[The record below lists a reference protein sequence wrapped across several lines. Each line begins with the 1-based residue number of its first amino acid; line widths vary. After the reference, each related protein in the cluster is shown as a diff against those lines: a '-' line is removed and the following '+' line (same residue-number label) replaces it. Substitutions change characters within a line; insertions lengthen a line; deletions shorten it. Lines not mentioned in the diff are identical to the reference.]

1 MDWLPGLRQ
10 SIFQGPT
17 MKTTIGQYL
26 IDRLLATGA
35 EHMFGVPGDF
45 ILGWLS
51 RAEKSRLKLITT
63 SDEQG
68 AGFAADAYARR
79 RGFGVVAI
87 TYGVGGLKVVN
98 STGQAY
104 AEQSPVLIISGAPGV
119 IESQTHAMIHHK
131 VRSFDS
137 QLKVFREITCAQAMI
152 DSPLTACQQI
162 DAVITQILQ
171 HKRPGYIELPR
182 DLEAVEVEVPDTT
195 VPNPYIPRTAPTLKE
210 NLAASVQ
217 EVEHMLTTAK
227 RPVIV
232 LGIQLVRYGLLEKV
246 VRFAEMTDIPLV
258 TTLLSKSAIEETHPQ
273 FMGVFA
279 GKMSRT
285 EISSYV
291 ESSDCLLVLGAYISD
306 MDTGVY
312 SAQMDP
318 TKVVHATDDR
328 LRISR
333 HVYEKV
339 GFAEFVNAVTD
350 LTVNRAF
357 GPSYPRIADLAAADA
372 GNDADA
378 LTVST
383 LFARLAPSITARTV
397 VIADPGDALFGAID
411 LPIKDGKDFLAC
423 GYYASLGFAVP
434 AAIGVATA
442 DRNLRPIV
450 LVGDGAF
457 QMTGMELSVAVRYGY
472 DPIVIVLNNDGYLT
486 ERLILE
492 GDFNDITPW
501 RYAKL
506 PEVLGDGHGE
516 VVHTNG
522 EFTQALTAAITRRS
536 QFTLIEAKLT
546 RMDCSDA
553 LRRLGEAMHDLVS
566 K

>member
-1 MDWLPGLRQ
+1 
-10 SIFQGPT
+10 

-26 IDRLLATGA
+26 IDRLLAAGA
-35 EHMFGVPGDF
+35 DHMFGVPGDF
-45 ILGWLS
+45 IIGWMS

-87 TYGVGGLKVVN
+87 TYGVGGLKVAN

-119 IESQTHAMIHHK
+119 AESQTHAMIHHK

-152 DSPLTACQQI
+152 DNPVTACQQI
-162 DAVITQILQ
+162 DAVIAQILL

-182 DLEAVEVEVPDTT
+182 DIETVEVDVPDPSL
-195 VPNPYIPRTAPTLKE
+195 PNPYIPRSEATLPE
-210 NLAASVQ
+210 NLAASIR
-217 EVEHMLTTAK
+217 EVKHMLATAK
-227 RPVIV
+227 RPIIA
-232 LGIQLVRYGLLEKV
+232 LGIQLVRHGLLEKV
-246 VRFAEMTDIPLV
+246 VKFAETHDIPLV
-258 TTLLSKSAIEETHPQ
+258 TTLLSKSAIDETHPQ

-279 GKMSRT
+279 GKMSRQ
-285 EISSYV
+285 EISQYV
-291 ESSDCLLVLGAYISD
+291 ENSDCLLVLGAYISD

-312 SAQMDP
+312 SAQVDP

-333 HVYEKV
+333 HIYEKV
-339 GFAEFVNAVTD
+339 GFAAFINAITE
-350 LTVNRAF
+350 LSPNTRFETN
-357 GPSYPRIADLAAADA
+357 YPRIAALPAAST
-372 GNDADA
+372 GNDSDS

-383 LFARLAPSITARTV
+383 LFARLAPTITAKTV

-411 LPIKDGKDFLAC
+411 LPIRDGKDFLAC

-434 AAIGVATA
+434 AAIGVAAA
-442 DRNLRPIV
+442 DKSLRPIV

-492 GDFNDITPW
+492 GEFNDITPW
-501 RYAKL
+501 HYSKL
-506 PEVLGDGHGE
+506 PAVLGSGHGE
-516 VVHTNG
+516 VVYTNG
-522 EFTQALTAAITRRS
+522 EFSKALSDAIARRG
-536 QFTLIEAKLT
+536 QFTLIEAKLA

-553 LRRLGEAMHDLVS
+553 LRRLGEAMHQLVS

>member
-1 MDWLPGLRQ
+1 
-10 SIFQGPT
+10 

-26 IDRLLATGA
+26 IDRILAAGA
-35 EHMFGVPGDF
+35 NHMFGVPGDF
-45 ILGWLS
+45 IIGWMA
-51 RAEKSRLKLITT
+51 RVEKSPLKLITS

-79 RGFGVVAI
+79 RGFGVVAV
-87 TYGVGGLKVVN
+87 TYGVGGLKLAN

-119 IESQTHAMIHHK
+119 KESQTHAMIHHK

-137 QLKVFREITCAQAMI
+137 QLKVFCEITCAQAMI
-152 DSPLTACQQI
+152 DNPVTACQQI
-162 DAVITQILQ
+162 DAVIEQILT

-182 DLEAVEVEVPDTT
+182 DIEVLEVEVPDSSA
-195 VPNPYIPRTAPTLKE
+195 PNPYIPAPEITLAD
-210 NLAASVQ
+210 NLQAATR
-217 EVEHMLTTAK
+217 EVEHMLKIAE
-227 RPVIV
+227 RPIIA
-232 LGIQLVRYGLLEKV
+232 LGIQLVRYNLLDKV
-246 VRFAEMTDIPLV
+246 VLFAEKNNIPLV
-258 TTLLSKSAIEETHPQ
+258 TTLLSKSAIDEGHPQ

-279 GKMSRT
+279 GKMSRD
-285 EISSYV
+285 EISNYV
-291 ESSDCLLVLGAYISD
+291 ENSDCLLVLGAYISD

-312 SAQMDP
+312 SAQVDP

-333 HVYEKV
+333 HIYEKV
-339 GFAEFVNAVTD
+339 SFADFVHAVTS
-350 LTVNRAF
+350 LTPNKTFEVN
-357 GPSYPRIADLAAADA
+357 YPRIANLSSASVGGD
-372 GNDADA
+372 NDT
-378 LTVST
+378 LTVSS
-383 LFARLAPSITARTV
+383 LFARLAPTITAKTV
-397 VIADPGDALFGAID
+397 VVADPGDALFGAID
-411 LPIKDGKDFLAC
+411 LPIKDGKDFIAC

-434 AAIGVATA
+434 AANGVAAA
-442 DRNLRPIV
+442 DSTLRPIV

-457 QMTGMELSVAVRYGY
+457 QMTGMELSVAARYGY

-492 GDFNDITPW
+492 GEFNDITPW

-506 PEVLGDGHGE
+506 PEVIGSGHGE

-522 EFTQALTAAITRRS
+522 QFSKALADAIERRG
-536 QFTLIEAKLT
+536 QFTLIEAKLA

-553 LRRLGEAMHDLVS
+553 LRRLGQAMHQLVS

>member
-1 MDWLPGLRQ
+1 
-10 SIFQGPT
+10 

-26 IDRLLATGA
+26 IDRLLAAGA
-35 EHMFGVPGDF
+35 DHMFGVPGDF
-45 ILGWLS
+45 IIGWMS

-87 TYGVGGLKVVN
+87 TYGVGGLKVAN

-119 IESQTHAMIHHK
+119 AESQTHAMIHHK

-152 DSPLTACQQI
+152 DNPVTACQQI
-162 DAVITQILQ
+162 DAVIAQILL

-182 DLEAVEVEVPDTT
+182 DIETVEVDVPDPSL
-195 VPNPYIPRTAPTLKE
+195 PNPYIPRSEATLPE
-210 NLAASVQ
+210 NLAASIR
-217 EVEHMLTTAK
+217 EVKHMLATAK
-227 RPVIV
+227 RPIIA
-232 LGIQLVRYGLLEKV
+232 LGIQLVRHGLLEKV
-246 VRFAEMTDIPLV
+246 VKFSETHDIPLV
-258 TTLLSKSAIEETHPQ
+258 TTLLSKSAIDETHPQ

-279 GKMSRT
+279 GKMSRQ
-285 EISSYV
+285 EISQYV
-291 ESSDCLLVLGAYISD
+291 ENSDCLLVLGAYISD

-312 SAQMDP
+312 SAQVDP

-333 HVYEKV
+333 HIYEKV
-339 GFAEFVNAVTD
+339 GFAAFINAITE
-350 LTVNRAF
+350 LSPNTRFETN
-357 GPSYPRIADLAAADA
+357 YPRIAALPTAST
-372 GNDADA
+372 GNDSDS

-383 LFARLAPSITARTV
+383 LFARLAPTITAKTV

-411 LPIKDGKDFLAC
+411 LPIRDGKDFLAC

-434 AAIGVATA
+434 AAIGVAAA
-442 DRNLRPIV
+442 DKSLRPIV

-492 GDFNDITPW
+492 GEFNDITPW
-501 RYAKL
+501 HYSKL
-506 PEVLGDGHGE
+506 PAVLGSGHGE
-516 VVHTNG
+516 VVCTNG
-522 EFTQALTAAITRRS
+522 EFSKALSDAIARRG
-536 QFTLIEAKLT
+536 QFTLIEAKLA

-553 LRRLGEAMHDLVS
+553 LRRLGEAMHQLVS

>member
-1 MDWLPGLRQ
+1 
-10 SIFQGPT
+10 

-26 IDRLLATGA
+26 IDRLLAAGA
-35 EHMFGVPGDF
+35 DHMFGVPGDF
-45 ILGWLS
+45 IIGWMS
-51 RAEKSRLKLITT
+51 RAEKSRLKLITA

-79 RGFGVVAI
+79 RGFGVVAV
-87 TYGVGGLKVVN
+87 TYGVGGLKVAN

-119 IESQTHAMIHHK
+119 VESHTHAMIHHK

-137 QLKVFREITCAQAMI
+137 QLKVFQEITCAQAMI
-152 DSPLTACQQI
+152 DNPFTACQQI
-162 DAVITQILQ
+162 DAVIAQILL

-182 DLEAVEVEVPDTT
+182 DIETMEVDVPEISS
-195 VPNPYIPRTAPTLKE
+195 PNPYMPSAVPTLAA
-210 NLAASVQ
+210 NLAASVG
-217 EVEHMLTTAK
+217 EVQQMLAIAQ
-227 RPVIV
+227 RPVIA
-232 LGIQLVRYGLLEKV
+232 LGIQLVRHGLLDKV
-246 VRFAEMTDIPLV
+246 VRFAETNNIPMV
-258 TTLLSKSAIEETHPQ
+258 TTLLSKSAIDETHPQ

-279 GKMSRT
+279 GRMSRA
-285 EISSYV
+285 EISSYA
-291 ESSDCLLVLGAYISD
+291 ENSDCLLVLGAYISD

-312 SAQMDP
+312 SAQVDP
-318 TKVVHATDDR
+318 AKVVHATDDS

-333 HVYEKV
+333 HIYERV
-339 GFAEFVNAVTD
+339 GFKEFVHAVTE
-350 LTVNRAF
+350 LSPNKTYEA
-357 GPSYPRIADLAAADA
+357 SYPRIATLPSASA
-372 GNDADA
+372 GQDEQA

-383 LFARLAPSITARTV
+383 LFARLAPSITAKTV

-442 DRNLRPIV
+442 DHNLRPIV

-506 PEVLGDGHGE
+506 PEVLGSGHGE

-522 EFTQALTAAITRRS
+522 EFTQALEDAFGRRG
-536 QFTLIEAKLT
+536 QFTLIEAKLA

-553 LRRLGEAMHDLVS
+553 LRRLGEAMHDLVAQQDA
-566 K
+566 

>member
-1 MDWLPGLRQ
+1 
-10 SIFQGPT
+10 

-26 IDRLLATGA
+26 IDRLLAAGA
-35 EHMFGVPGDF
+35 DHMFGVPGDF
-45 ILGWLS
+45 IIGWMS

-87 TYGVGGLKVVN
+87 TYGVGGLKVAN

-119 IESQTHAMIHHK
+119 AESQTHAMIHHK

-152 DSPLTACQQI
+152 DNPVTACQQI
-162 DAVITQILQ
+162 DAVIAQILL

-182 DLEAVEVEVPDTT
+182 DIETVEVDVPDPSL
-195 VPNPYIPRTAPTLKE
+195 PNPYIPRSEATLPE
-210 NLAASVQ
+210 NLAASIR
-217 EVEHMLTTAK
+217 EVKHMLATAK
-227 RPVIV
+227 RPIIA
-232 LGIQLVRYGLLEKV
+232 LGIQLVRHGLLEKV
-246 VRFAEMTDIPLV
+246 VKFAETHDIPLV
-258 TTLLSKSAIEETHPQ
+258 TTLLSKSAIDETHPQ

-279 GKMSRT
+279 GKMSRQ
-285 EISSYV
+285 EISNYV
-291 ESSDCLLVLGAYISD
+291 ENSDCLLVLGAYISD

-312 SAQMDP
+312 SAQVDP

-333 HVYEKV
+333 HIYEKV
-339 GFAEFVNAVTD
+339 GFAAFINAITE
-350 LTVNRAF
+350 LSPNTRFETN
-357 GPSYPRIADLAAADA
+357 YPRIAALPTAST
-372 GNDADA
+372 GNDSDS

-383 LFARLAPSITARTV
+383 LFARLAPTITAKTV

-411 LPIKDGKDFLAC
+411 LPIRDGKDFLAC

-434 AAIGVATA
+434 AAIGVAAA
-442 DRNLRPIV
+442 DKSLRPIV

-492 GDFNDITPW
+492 GEFNDITPW
-501 RYAKL
+501 HYSKL
-506 PEVLGDGHGE
+506 PAVLGSGHGE
-516 VVHTNG
+516 VVYTNG
-522 EFTQALTAAITRRS
+522 EFSKALSDAIARRG
-536 QFTLIEAKLT
+536 QFTLIEAKLA

-553 LRRLGEAMHDLVS
+553 LRRLGEAMHQLVS

>member
-1 MDWLPGLRQ
+1 
-10 SIFQGPT
+10 
-17 MKTTIGQYL
+17 MKTSIGQYL
-26 IDRLLATGA
+26 IDRLLAAGA
-35 EHMFGVPGDF
+35 DHMFGVPGDF
-45 ILGWLS
+45 IISWMS
-51 RAEKSRLKLITT
+51 RAEKSRLKLITA

-87 TYGVGGLKVVN
+87 TYGVGGLKVAN

-119 IESQTHAMIHHK
+119 TESQTHAMIHHK

-137 QLKVFREITCAQAMI
+137 QLKVFQEITCAQAMI
-152 DSPLTACQQI
+152 DNPTTACQQI
-162 DAVITQILQ
+162 DAVIAQILL

-182 DLEAVEVEVPDTT
+182 DIETVEVEIPDPSA
-195 VPNPYIPRTAPTLKE
+195 PNPYIPRPNITLPD
-210 NLAASVQ
+210 NLAASVR
-217 EVEHMLTTAK
+217 EVEHMLLTAK
-227 RPVIV
+227 RPIIA
-232 LGIQLVRYGLLEKV
+232 LGIQLVRHGLLDKV
-246 VRFAEMTDIPLV
+246 VKFAETYNIPLV
-258 TTLLSKSAIEETHPQ
+258 TTLLSKSAIDETHPQ

-279 GKMSRT
+279 GKMSRG
-285 EISSYV
+285 EISNYV
-291 ESSDCLLVLGAYISD
+291 ENSDCLLVLGAYISD

-312 SAQMDP
+312 SAQVDP
-318 TKVVHATDDR
+318 TKVVHATDDS

-333 HVYEKV
+333 HIYEKV
-339 GFAEFVNAVTD
+339 GFKAFVNAVTE
-350 LTVNRAF
+350 LTPDTTFEAD
-357 GPSYPRIADLAAADA
+357 YPRIAKLPGASA
-372 GNDADA
+372 GSDADA

-383 LFARLAPSITARTV
+383 LFARLAPEITAKTV

-442 DRNLRPIV
+442 DKSLRPIV

-492 GDFNDITPW
+492 GEFNDITPW

-506 PEVLGDGHGE
+506 PEVLGSGHGE

-522 EFTQALTAAITRRS
+522 EFSQALTNAIARRG
-536 QFTLIEAKLT
+536 QFTLIEAKLA

-553 LRRLGEAMHDLVS
+553 LRRLGEAMHQLVS
-566 K
+566 S

>member
-1 MDWLPGLRQ
+1 
-10 SIFQGPT
+10 

-26 IDRLLATGA
+26 IDRLLAAGA
-35 EHMFGVPGDF
+35 DHMFGVPGDF
-45 ILGWLS
+45 IIGWMS

-87 TYGVGGLKVVN
+87 TYGVGGLKVAN

-119 IESQTHAMIHHK
+119 AESQTHAMIHHK

-152 DSPLTACQQI
+152 DNPVTACQQI
-162 DAVITQILQ
+162 DAVIAHILL

-182 DLEAVEVEVPDTT
+182 DIETVEVDVPDPSL
-195 VPNPYIPRTAPTLKE
+195 PNPYIPRPEATLPE
-210 NLAASVQ
+210 NLAASIR
-217 EVEHMLTTAK
+217 EVKHMLATAK
-227 RPVIV
+227 RPIIA
-232 LGIQLVRYGLLEKV
+232 LGIQLVRHGLLEKV
-246 VRFAEMTDIPLV
+246 VKFAETHDIPLV
-258 TTLLSKSAIEETHPQ
+258 TTLLSKSAIDETHPQ

-279 GKMSRT
+279 GKMSRQ
-285 EISSYV
+285 EISNYV
-291 ESSDCLLVLGAYISD
+291 ENSDCLLVLGAYISD

-312 SAQMDP
+312 SAQVDP

-333 HVYEKV
+333 HIYEKV
-339 GFAEFVNAVTD
+339 GFAAFINAITE
-350 LTVNRAF
+350 LSPNTRFETN
-357 GPSYPRIADLAAADA
+357 YPRIAALPTDST
-372 GNDADA
+372 GNDSDS
-378 LTVST
+378 LTVSA
-383 LFARLAPSITARTV
+383 LFARLAPTITAKTV

-411 LPIKDGKDFLAC
+411 LPIRDGKDFLAC

-434 AAIGVATA
+434 AAIGVAAA
-442 DRNLRPIV
+442 DKSLRPIV

-492 GDFNDITPW
+492 GEFNDITPW
-501 RYAKL
+501 HYSKL
-506 PEVLGDGHGE
+506 PAVLGSGHGE
-516 VVHTNG
+516 VVCTNG
-522 EFTQALTAAITRRS
+522 EFSKALSDAIARRG
-536 QFTLIEAKLT
+536 QFTLIEAKLA

-553 LRRLGEAMHDLVS
+553 LRRLGEAMHQLVS

>member
-1 MDWLPGLRQ
+1 
-10 SIFQGPT
+10 

-26 IDRLLATGA
+26 IDQLTTAGA
-35 EHMFGVPGDF
+35 DHMFGVPGDF
-45 ILGWLS
+45 IIGWMS
-51 RAEKSRLKLITT
+51 RAEQSSLKLITT

-79 RGFGVVAI
+79 RGFGVVAV
-87 TYGVGGLKVVN
+87 TYGVGGLKVAN

-119 IESQTHAMIHHK
+119 VESQTHAMIHHK

-137 QLKVFREITCAQAMI
+137 QLKVFSEITCAQAMI
-152 DSPLTACQQI
+152 DNPLTACQQI
-162 DAVITQILQ
+162 DAVIAQILL

-182 DLEAVEVEVPDTT
+182 DIETLEIEIPAIKS
-195 VPNPYIPRTAPTLKE
+195 PNPYIPTPELTIAE
-210 NLAASVQ
+210 NLAAATQ
-217 EVEHMLTTAK
+217 EIQHMLQIAK

-232 LGIQLVRYGLLEKV
+232 LGIQLVRHGLLGKV
-246 VRFAEMTDIPLV
+246 VQFAEQHDIPLV
-258 TTLLSKSAIEETHPQ
+258 TTLLSKSAIDETHRQ

-279 GKMSRT
+279 GRMSRE

-291 ESSDCLLVLGAYISD
+291 ENSDCLLVLGAYVSD

-312 SAQMDP
+312 SAQMDT
-318 TKVVHATDDR
+318 TKVVHATDEH

-339 GFAEFVNAVTD
+339 GFKDVVNAVTD
-350 LTVNRAF
+350 LKLPRNF
-357 GPSYPRIADLAAADA
+357 EPDYPRIATLPGASA
-372 GNDADA
+372 GDPDEK

-383 LFARLAPSITARTV
+383 LFARLAPEITTKTV

-411 LPIKDGKDFLAC
+411 LPIKDGKDFIAC

-442 DRNLRPIV
+442 DPNLRPIV

-472 DPIVIVLNNDGYLT
+472 DPIIIVLNNDGYLT

-501 RYAKL
+501 HFAKL
-506 PEVLGDGHGE
+506 PEVLGSGHGE
-516 VVHTNG
+516 VVQTNAA
-522 EFTQALTAAITRRS
+522 FTQALSDAIARRGQYS
-536 QFTLIEAKLT
+536 LIEAKLD

-553 LRRLGEAMHDLVS
+553 LRRLGAAMHALVS
-566 K
+566 SKEH

>member
-1 MDWLPGLRQ
+1 
-10 SIFQGPT
+10 

-26 IDRLLATGA
+26 IDRLLAAGA
-35 EHMFGVPGDF
+35 DHMFGVPGDF
-45 ILGWLS
+45 ILGWMS

-79 RGFGVVAI
+79 RGFGVVAV
-87 TYGVGGLKVVN
+87 TYGVGGLKVAN

-119 IESQTHAMIHHK
+119 VESQTHAMIHHK
-131 VRSFDS
+131 VRAFDS
-137 QLKVFREITCAQAMI
+137 QLKVFQELTCAQAMI
-152 DSPLTACQQI
+152 DNPVTACQQI
-162 DAVITQILQ
+162 DAVIAQILL

-182 DLEAVEVEVPDTT
+182 DIETIEVEIPDTRL
-195 VPNPYIPRTAPTLKE
+195 PNPYIPRSEVTIPE
-210 NLAASVQ
+210 NLAAAVR
-217 EVEHMLTTAK
+217 EVEHMLVTAQ
-227 RPVIV
+227 RPIIA
-232 LGIQLVRYGLLEKV
+232 LGIQLVRHGLLDRV
-246 VRFAEMTDIPLV
+246 VKFAEANNIPLV
-258 TTLLSKSAIEETHPQ
+258 TTLLSKSAIDETHPQ

-279 GKMSRT
+279 GKMSRA

-291 ESSDCLLVLGAYISD
+291 EGSDCLLVLGAYISD

-312 SAQMDP
+312 SAQVDQ
-318 TKVVHATDDR
+318 TKVIHATDER

-333 HVYEKV
+333 HVFEKV
-339 GFAEFVNAVTD
+339 GFAEFVQAITELAPKQTFEAN
-350 LTVNRAF
+350 
-357 GPSYPRIADLAAADA
+357 YPRIAKLPVASA
-372 GNDADA
+372 GSDTDA

-383 LFARLAPSITARTV
+383 LFARLAPSITAKTV
-397 VIADPGDALFGAID
+397 VISDPGDALFGAID

-442 DRNLRPIV
+442 DKTLRPIV

-457 QMTGMELSVAVRYGY
+457 QMTGMEISVAVRYGY

-492 GDFNDITPW
+492 GEFNDITPW

-506 PEVLGDGHGE
+506 PEVLGSGHGE

-522 EFTQALTAAITRRS
+522 EFSQALSNAIARRG
-536 QFTLIEAKLT
+536 QFTLIEAKLA

-553 LRRLGEAMHDLVS
+553 LRRLGEAMHQLVS
-566 K
+566 N

>member
-1 MDWLPGLRQ
+1 MQ
-10 SIFQGPT
+10 
-17 MKTTIGQYL
+17 KTTIGQYL
-26 IDRLLATGA
+26 IDRLLAAGA
-35 EHMFGVPGDF
+35 DHMFGVPGDF
-45 ILGWLS
+45 ILGWMS

-87 TYGVGGLKVVN
+87 TYGVGGLKVTN

-119 IESQTHAMIHHK
+119 AESQMHAMIHHK

-137 QLKVFREITCAQAMI
+137 QLKVFQEITCAQAMI
-152 DSPLTACQQI
+152 DNPVTACQQI
-162 DAVITQILQ
+162 DAVIAQILL

-182 DLEAVEVEVPDTT
+182 DLEGIEVEIPEINRS
-195 VPNPYIPRTAPTLKE
+195 NPYIPRPAMTLAQ
-210 NLAASVQ
+210 NLAAAIR
-217 EVEHMLTTAK
+217 EVEHMLAVAH
-227 RPVIV
+227 RPVIA
-232 LGIQLVRYGLLEKV
+232 LGIQLVRHGLLDNV
-246 VRFAEMTDIPLV
+246 VQFAERQDIPLV
-258 TTLLSKSAIEETHPQ
+258 TTLLSKSAINETHPQ

-279 GKMSRT
+279 GKMSRE

-291 ESSDCLLVLGAYISD
+291 ENSDCLLVLGAYISD

-312 SAQMDP
+312 SAQVDA
-318 TKVVHATDDR
+318 TKVVHVTDDT

-333 HVYEKV
+333 HLYEKV
-339 GFAEFVNAVTD
+339 GFKDFIEAFTAVTP
-350 LTVNRAF
+350 TKTYEPN
-357 GPSYPRIADLAAADA
+357 YPRIAQLPGASLGDDK
-372 GNDADA
+372 DP

-383 LFARLAPSITARTV
+383 LFARLAPEITAKTV

-411 LPIKDGKDFLAC
+411 LPIMDGKDFLAC

-434 AAIGVATA
+434 ASIGVAAA
-442 DRNLRPIV
+442 DPSLRPIV

-457 QMTGMELSVAVRYGY
+457 QMTGMELSVAARYGY

-492 GDFNDITPW
+492 GEFNDITPW

-506 PEVLGDGHGE
+506 PEVIGSGHGE
-516 VVHTNG
+516 VVHTN
-522 EFTQALTAAITRRS
+522 EQFTKALGDAIARRG
-536 QFTLIEAKLT
+536 QFTLIEAKLE
-546 RMDCSDA
+546 RMDCSAA
-553 LRRLGEAMHDLVS
+553 LRRLGDAMHQLVS
-566 K
+566 A

>member
-1 MDWLPGLRQ
+1 
-10 SIFQGPT
+10 

-26 IDRLLATGA
+26 IDRLLAAGA
-35 EHMFGVPGDF
+35 DHMFGVPGDF
-45 ILGWLS
+45 ILGWMS
-51 RAEKSRLKLITT
+51 RAEKSKLKLITT

-87 TYGVGGLKVVN
+87 TYGVGGLKVAN

-119 IESQTHAMIHHK
+119 VESQTHAMIHHK

-137 QLKVFREITCAQAMI
+137 QLKVFQELTCAQAMI
-152 DSPLTACQQI
+152 DNPVTACQQI
-162 DAVITQILQ
+162 DAVIAQILL

-182 DLEAVEVEVPDTT
+182 DIETVEVEIPDTQL
-195 VPNPYIPRTAPTLKE
+195 PNPYIPRPEVTIPE
-210 NLAASVQ
+210 NLAAAVL
-217 EVEHMLTTAK
+217 EVEHMLMTAK
-227 RPVIV
+227 RPIIA
-232 LGIQLVRYGLLEKV
+232 LGIQLVRHGLLDRGVK
-246 VRFAEMTDIPLV
+246 FAETNNIPLV
-258 TTLLSKSAIEETHPQ
+258 TTLLSKSAIDETHPQ

-279 GKMSRT
+279 GKMSRA

-291 ESSDCLLVLGAYISD
+291 EGSDCLLVLGAYISD

-312 SAQMDP
+312 SAQVDP
-318 TKVVHATDDR
+318 TKVVHATGER

-333 HVYEKV
+333 HVFEKV
-339 GFAEFVNAVTD
+339 GFAEFVQGITELAPKQTFE
-350 LTVNRAF
+350 VN
-357 GPSYPRIADLAAADA
+357 YPRIAKLPVASA
-372 GNDADA
+372 GSDTEA

-383 LFARLAPSITARTV
+383 LFARLAPSITAKTV

-442 DRNLRPIV
+442 DKTLRPIV

-457 QMTGMELSVAVRYGY
+457 QMTGMEISVAVRYGY

-492 GDFNDITPW
+492 GEFNDITPW

-506 PEVLGDGHGE
+506 PEVLGSGHGE
-516 VVHTNG
+516 MVHTNG
-522 EFTQALTAAITRRS
+522 EFSQALSNAIARRG
-536 QFTLIEAKLT
+536 QFTLIEAKLA

-553 LRRLGEAMHDLVS
+553 LRRLGEAMHQLVS
-566 K
+566 S

>member
-1 MDWLPGLRQ
+1 
-10 SIFQGPT
+10 
-17 MKTTIGQYL
+17 MKTSIGQYL
-26 IDRLLATGA
+26 IDRLLATGTD
-35 EHMFGVPGDF
+35 HLFGVPGDF
-45 ILGWLS
+45 IISWMS
-51 RAEKSRLKLITT
+51 RVEKSPLKLITT

-87 TYGVGGLKVVN
+87 TYGVGGLKVAN

-104 AEQSPVLIISGAPGV
+104 AEQSPVLIISGAPG
-119 IESQTHAMIHHK
+119 ILESQTHAMIHHK

-137 QLKVFREITCAQAMI
+137 QLKVFQELTCAQAMI
-152 DSPLTACQQI
+152 DNPVTACQQI
-162 DAVITQILQ
+162 DAVIAQILL

-182 DLEAVEVEVPDTT
+182 DLEAVEVEVPDHSLS
-195 VPNPYIPRTAPTLKE
+195 NPYMPHMLPTLPE
-210 NLAASVQ
+210 NLAASIR
-217 EVEHMLTTAK
+217 EVDQMLQTAK
-227 RPVIV
+227 RPIIA
-232 LGIQLVRYGLLEKV
+232 LGIQLVRHGLLDKIV
-246 VRFAEMTDIPLV
+246 QFAQSHNIPLV
-258 TTLLSKSAIEETHPQ
+258 TTLLSKSAIDETHPQ

-279 GKMSRT
+279 GRMSRE

-291 ESSDCLLVLGAYISD
+291 ESSDCLLVLGAHISD

-312 SAQMDP
+312 SAQVDQ
-318 TKVVHATDDR
+318 TKVVHATDDS

-333 HVYEKV
+333 HIYEKV
-339 GFAEFVNAVTD
+339 GFKDFIQAVTD
-350 LTVNRAF
+350 LKPETTFESN
-357 GPSYPRIADLAAADA
+357 YPRIATLPGASAGADT
-372 GNDADA
+372 DK

-383 LFARLAPSITARTV
+383 LFARLAPEITTKTV

-411 LPIKDGKDFLAC
+411 LPIKDGKDFVAC

-434 AAIGVATA
+434 AAIGVAAA
-442 DRNLRPIV
+442 DNTLRPIV

-492 GDFNDITPW
+492 GEFNDITPW
-501 RYAKL
+501 RFAKL
-506 PEVLGDGHGE
+506 PEVLGSGHGE
-516 VVHTNG
+516 VVKTNG
-522 EFTQALTAAITRRS
+522 EFTQALSEAIARRG
-536 QFTLIEAKLT
+536 QFSLIEAKLD

-553 LRRLGEAMHDLVS
+553 LRRLGAAMHKLVAS
-566 K
+566 DGN

>member
-1 MDWLPGLRQ
+1 
-10 SIFQGPT
+10 
-17 MKTTIGQYL
+17 MKSTIGQYL
-26 IDRLLATGA
+26 IDRLLAAGA
-35 EHMFGVPGDF
+35 DHMFGVPGDF
-45 ILGWLS
+45 ILGWMS

-87 TYGVGGLKVVN
+87 TYGVGGLKVAN

-119 IESQTHAMIHHK
+119 VESQTHAMIHHK

-137 QLKVFREITCAQAMI
+137 QLKVFQELTCAQAMI
-152 DSPLTACQQI
+152 DNPVTACQQI
-162 DAVITQILQ
+162 DAVIAQILL

-182 DLEAVEVEVPDTT
+182 DIETIGVEIPNTSL
-195 VPNPYIPRTAPTLKE
+195 PNPYIPRPELTVPE
-210 NLAASVQ
+210 NLAAAVR
-217 EVEHMLTTAK
+217 EVEHMLVTAQ
-227 RPVIV
+227 RPIIA
-232 LGIQLVRYGLLEKV
+232 LGIQLVRHGLLDRV
-246 VRFAEMTDIPLV
+246 VKFAETNNIPLV
-258 TTLLSKSAIEETHPQ
+258 TTLLSKSAIDETHPQ

-279 GKMSRT
+279 GKMSRA

-291 ESSDCLLVLGAYISD
+291 EGSDCLLVLGAYISD

-312 SAQMDP
+312 SARVDA
-318 TKVVHATDDR
+318 TKVVHATDER

-333 HVYEKV
+333 HVFEKV
-339 GFAEFVNAVTD
+339 GFAEYVHAITELSPKQLYEAN
-350 LTVNRAF
+350 
-357 GPSYPRIADLAAADA
+357 YPRIATLPKASA
-372 GNDADA
+372 GDDTDA

-383 LFARLAPSITARTV
+383 LFARLAPLITAKTV

-442 DRNLRPIV
+442 DKTLRPIV

-492 GDFNDITPW
+492 GEFNDITPW

-506 PEVLGDGHGE
+506 PEVLGSGHGE

-522 EFTQALTAAITRRS
+522 EFSQALSNAIGRRG
-536 QFTLIEAKLT
+536 QFTLIEAKLA

-553 LRRLGEAMHDLVS
+553 LRRLGEAMHQLVS
-566 K
+566 N

>member
-1 MDWLPGLRQ
+1 
-10 SIFQGPT
+10 

-26 IDRLLATGA
+26 IDQLLAAGA
-35 EHMFGVPGDF
+35 DHMFGVPGDF
-45 ILGWLS
+45 ILGWMS
-51 RAEKSRLKLITT
+51 RAEKSRLQLITT

-79 RGFGVVAI
+79 RGFGVVAV
-87 TYGVGGLKVVN
+87 TYGVGGLKVAN

-119 IESQTHAMIHHK
+119 VESQTHAMIHHK

-137 QLKVFREITCAQAMI
+137 QLKVFSEITCAQAMI
-152 DSPLTACQQI
+152 DNPLTACQQI
-162 DAVITQILQ
+162 DAVIAQILL

-182 DLEAVEVEVPDTT
+182 DIETIEVDVPT
-195 VPNPYIPRTAPTLKE
+195 VALPNPYIPRVQATLPE
-210 NLAASVQ
+210 NLTAAIREVQ
-217 EVEHMLTTAK
+217 HMLQIAK
-227 RPVIV
+227 HPVIV
-232 LGIQLVRYGLLEKV
+232 LGIQLVRHGLLAKV
-246 VRFAEMTDIPLV
+246 VQFAEKHDIPLV
-258 TTLLSKSAIEETHPQ
+258 TTLLSKSAIDETHRQ

-279 GKMSRT
+279 GRMSRE

-291 ESSDCLLVLGAYISD
+291 ENSDCLLVLGAYVSD

-312 SAQMDP
+312 SAQMDT
-318 TKVVHATDDR
+318 TKVVHATDDN

-333 HVYEKV
+333 HIYEKV
-339 GFAEFVNAVTD
+339 GFKDFVSAVTD
-350 LTVNRAF
+350 IE
-357 GPSYPRIADLAAADA
+357 PSTTFESNYPRIATLPGASIGESSDK
-372 GNDADA
+372 
-378 LTVST
+378 LTVAS
-383 LFARLAPSITARTV
+383 LFARLAPEITTKTV

-434 AAIGVATA
+434 AATGVATA
-442 DRNLRPIV
+442 DPSLRPIV

-492 GDFNDITPW
+492 GEFNDITPW
-501 RYAKL
+501 HFAKL
-506 PEVLGDGHGE
+506 PEVLGSGHGE
-516 VVHTNG
+516 VVSTN
-522 EFTQALTAAITRRS
+522 EAFSQALHAAIDRRG
-536 QFTLIEAKLT
+536 QFTLIEAKLD

-553 LRRLGEAMHDLVS
+553 LRRLGAAMHEQVS
-566 K
+566 N

>member
-1 MDWLPGLRQ
+1 
-10 SIFQGPT
+10 

-26 IDRLLATGA
+26 IDRILATGA
-35 EHMFGVPGDF
+35 DHMFGVPGDF
-45 ILGWLS
+45 ILGWMS
-51 RAEKSRLKLITT
+51 RAESSALKLITT

-87 TYGVGGLKVVN
+87 TYGVGGLKVAN

-104 AEQSPVLIISGAPGV
+104 AEQSPVLIVSGAPGV
-119 IESQTHAMIHHK
+119 AESQTHAMIHHK

-137 QLKVFREITCAQAMI
+137 QLKVFQELTCAQAMI
-152 DSPLTACQQI
+152 DNPTNACQLI
-162 DAVITQILQ
+162 DAVIAQVLI

-182 DLEAVEVEVPDTT
+182 DIETVEVEVPDQSL
-195 VPNPYIPRTAPTLKE
+195 PNPYIPRTELTLPE
-210 NLAASVQ
+210 NLAASIR
-217 EVEHMLTTAK
+217 EVEHMLMSAQ
-227 RPVIV
+227 RPVIA
-232 LGIQLVRYGLLEKV
+232 LGIQLVRHGLLDKV
-246 VRFAEMTDIPLV
+246 VKFAETNNIPLV
-258 TTLLSKSAIEETHPQ
+258 TTLLSKSAIDETHPQ

-279 GKMSRT
+279 GRMSRA
-285 EISSYV
+285 EISDYV
-291 ESSDCLLVLGAYISD
+291 ENTDCLLVLGAYISD

-312 SAQMDP
+312 SAQVDP
-318 TKVVHATDDR
+318 TKVVHATDDS

-333 HVYEKV
+333 HIYEKV
-339 GFAEFVNAVTD
+339 GFKEFVSAVTEIS
-350 LTVNRAF
+350 
-357 GPSYPRIADLAAADA
+357 PSKDFQANYPQIAKLPAAST

-383 LFARLAPSITARTV
+383 LFARLAPTITAKTV

-442 DRNLRPIV
+442 DKTLRPIV

-492 GDFNDITPW
+492 GQFNDITPW
-501 RYAKL
+501 HFAKL
-506 PEVLGDGHGE
+506 PEVLGSGHGE
-516 VVHTNG
+516 LVHTNG
-522 EFTQALTAAITRRS
+522 EFSKALGDAIARRG
-536 QFTLIEAKLT
+536 QFTLIEVKLA

-553 LRRLGEAMHDLVS
+553 LRRLGEAMHQLVTA
-566 K
+566 

>member
-1 MDWLPGLRQ
+1 
-10 SIFQGPT
+10 

-26 IDRLLATGA
+26 IDRILAAGA
-35 EHMFGVPGDF
+35 DHMFGVPGDF
-45 ILGWLS
+45 IISWMS
-51 RAEKSRLKLITT
+51 RAENSRLKLITT

-87 TYGVGGLKVVN
+87 TYGVGGLKVTN

-104 AEQSPVLIISGAPGV
+104 AEQSPVLVISGAPGL

-137 QLKVFREITCAQAMI
+137 QLKVFQEITCAQAMI
-152 DSPLTACQQI
+152 DNPVTACQQI
-162 DAVITQILQ
+162 DSVIAQILLHQ
-171 HKRPGYIELPR
+171 RPGYIELPR
-182 DLEAVEVEVPDTT
+182 DLESVEVEIPDSAL
-195 VPNPYIPRTAPTLKE
+195 PNPYIPRQPTTLPE
-210 NLAASVQ
+210 NLAASIREVQ
-217 EVEHMLTTAK
+217 HMLANAQ
-227 RPVIV
+227 RPVIA
-232 LGIQLVRYGLLEKV
+232 LGIQLVRHGLLEKIV
-246 VRFAEMTDIPLV
+246 QFAEKNNIPMV
-258 TTLLSKSAIEETHPQ
+258 TTLLSKSAIDETHPQ

-279 GKMSRT
+279 GKMSRA

-291 ESSDCLLVLGAYISD
+291 ENSDCLIVLGAYISD

-312 SAQMDP
+312 SARVDP
-318 TKVVHATDDR
+318 TKVVHATDDS

-339 GFAEFVNAVTD
+339 SFKAFVQAVTE
-350 LTVNRAF
+350 LLPNHAF
-357 GPSYPRIADLAAADA
+357 EADYPRIAALATASIGD
-372 GNDADA
+372 DADT

-383 LFARLAPSITARTV
+383 LFARLAPSITAKTV

-442 DRNLRPIV
+442 DKSLRPIV

-457 QMTGMELSVAVRYGY
+457 QMTGMELSVALRYGY

-492 GDFNDITPW
+492 GQFNDITPW

-506 PEVLGDGHGE
+506 PEVLGGGHGE

-522 EFTQALTAAITRRS
+522 GFTQALNEAIARRG
-536 QFTLIEAKLT
+536 QFTLIEAKLA

-553 LRRLGEAMHDLVS
+553 LRRLGEAMQSLVS
-566 K
+566 R

>member
-1 MDWLPGLRQ
+1 
-10 SIFQGPT
+10 

-26 IDRLLATGA
+26 IDRLLAAGA
-35 EHMFGVPGDF
+35 DHMFGVPGDF
-45 ILGWLS
+45 ILGWMS
-51 RAEKSRLKLITT
+51 RAEKSKLKLITT

-87 TYGVGGLKVVN
+87 TYGVGGLKVAN

-137 QLKVFREITCAQAMI
+137 QLKVFQELTCAQAMI
-152 DSPLTACQQI
+152 DNPVTACQQI
-162 DAVITQILQ
+162 DAVIAQILL

-182 DLEAVEVEVPDTT
+182 DIETVEVEIPDTHL
-195 VPNPYIPRTAPTLKE
+195 PNPYIPRPEVTIRE
-210 NLAASVQ
+210 NLAAAVL
-217 EVEHMLTTAK
+217 EVEHMLMTAK
-227 RPVIV
+227 RPIIA
-232 LGIQLVRYGLLEKV
+232 LGIQLVRHGLLDRV
-246 VRFAEMTDIPLV
+246 VKFAETNNIPLV
-258 TTLLSKSAIEETHPQ
+258 TTLLSKSAIDETHPQ

-279 GKMSRT
+279 GKMSRA

-291 ESSDCLLVLGAYISD
+291 EGSDCLLVLGAYISD

-312 SAQMDP
+312 SAQVDP
-318 TKVVHATDDR
+318 TKVVHATGER

-333 HVYEKV
+333 HVFEKV
-339 GFAEFVNAVTD
+339 GFAEFVQGITELAPKQTFE
-350 LTVNRAF
+350 VN
-357 GPSYPRIADLAAADA
+357 YPRIATLPTASAGQDA
-372 GNDADA
+372 ET

-383 LFARLAPSITARTV
+383 LFARLAPSITAKTV

-442 DRNLRPIV
+442 DKTLRPIV

-457 QMTGMELSVAVRYGY
+457 QMTGMEISVAVRYGY

-492 GDFNDITPW
+492 GEFNDITPW

-506 PEVLGDGHGE
+506 PEVLGSGHGE
-516 VVHTNG
+516 MVHTNG
-522 EFTQALTAAITRRS
+522 EFSQALSNAIARRG
-536 QFTLIEAKLT
+536 QFTLIEAKLA

-553 LRRLGEAMHDLVS
+553 LRRLGEAMHQLVS
-566 K
+566 S

>member
-1 MDWLPGLRQ
+1 
-10 SIFQGPT
+10 

-26 IDRLLATGA
+26 IDRLLAAGA
-35 EHMFGVPGDF
+35 DHMFGVPGDF
-45 ILGWLS
+45 ILGWMS
-51 RAEKSRLKLITT
+51 RAEKSKLKLITT

-87 TYGVGGLKVVN
+87 TYGVGGLKVAN

-119 IESQTHAMIHHK
+119 VESQTHAMIHHK

-137 QLKVFREITCAQAMI
+137 QLKVFQELTCAQAMI
-152 DSPLTACQQI
+152 DNPVTACQQI
-162 DAVITQILQ
+162 DAVIAQILL

-182 DLEAVEVEVPDTT
+182 DIETVEVEIPDTQL
-195 VPNPYIPRTAPTLKE
+195 PNPYIPRPEVTIPE
-210 NLAASVQ
+210 NLAAAVL
-217 EVEHMLTTAK
+217 EVEHMLMTAK
-227 RPVIV
+227 RPIIA
-232 LGIQLVRYGLLEKV
+232 LGIQLVRHGLLDRV
-246 VRFAEMTDIPLV
+246 VKFAETNNIPLV
-258 TTLLSKSAIEETHPQ
+258 TTLLSKSAIDETHPQ

-279 GKMSRT
+279 GKMSRA

-291 ESSDCLLVLGAYISD
+291 EGSDCLLVLGAYISD

-312 SAQMDP
+312 SAQVDP
-318 TKVVHATDDR
+318 TKVVHATGER

-333 HVYEKV
+333 HVFEKV
-339 GFAEFVNAVTD
+339 GFAEFVQGITELAPKQTFE
-350 LTVNRAF
+350 VN
-357 GPSYPRIADLAAADA
+357 YPRIAKLPVASA
-372 GNDADA
+372 GSDTEA

-383 LFARLAPSITARTV
+383 LFARLAPSITAKTV

-442 DRNLRPIV
+442 DKTLRPIV

-457 QMTGMELSVAVRYGY
+457 QMTGMEISVAVRYGY

-492 GDFNDITPW
+492 GEFNDITPW

-506 PEVLGDGHGE
+506 PEVLGSGHGE
-516 VVHTNG
+516 MVHTNG
-522 EFTQALTAAITRRS
+522 EFSQALSNAIARRG
-536 QFTLIEAKLT
+536 QFTLIEAKLA

-553 LRRLGEAMHDLVS
+553 LRRLGEAMHQLVS
-566 K
+566 S

>member
-1 MDWLPGLRQ
+1 
-10 SIFQGPT
+10 

-26 IDRLLATGA
+26 IDRLLAAGA
-35 EHMFGVPGDF
+35 DHMFGVPGDF
-45 ILGWLS
+45 IIGWMS

-87 TYGVGGLKVVN
+87 TYGVGGLKVAN

-119 IESQTHAMIHHK
+119 AESQTHAMIHHK

-152 DSPLTACQQI
+152 DNPVTACQQI
-162 DAVITQILQ
+162 DAVIAQILL

-182 DLEAVEVEVPDTT
+182 DIETVEIDVPDPSL
-195 VPNPYIPRTAPTLKE
+195 PNPYIPRPEATLPE
-210 NLAASVQ
+210 NLAASIR
-217 EVEHMLTTAK
+217 EVKHMLATAK
-227 RPVIV
+227 RPIIA
-232 LGIQLVRYGLLEKV
+232 LGIQLVRHGLLEKV
-246 VRFAEMTDIPLV
+246 VKFAETHDIPLV
-258 TTLLSKSAIEETHPQ
+258 TTLLSKSAIDETHPQ

-279 GKMSRT
+279 GKMSRQ
-285 EISSYV
+285 EISNYV
-291 ESSDCLLVLGAYISD
+291 ENSDCLLVLGAYISD

-312 SAQMDP
+312 SAQVDP

-333 HVYEKV
+333 HIYEKV
-339 GFAEFVNAVTD
+339 GFAAFINAITE
-350 LTVNRAF
+350 LSPNTRFETN
-357 GPSYPRIADLAAADA
+357 YPRIAALPTAST
-372 GNDADA
+372 GNDSDS

-383 LFARLAPSITARTV
+383 LFARLAPTITAKTV

-411 LPIKDGKDFLAC
+411 LPIRDGKDFLAC

-434 AAIGVATA
+434 AAIGVAAA
-442 DRNLRPIV
+442 DKSLRPIV

-492 GDFNDITPW
+492 GEFNDITPW
-501 RYAKL
+501 HYSKL
-506 PEVLGDGHGE
+506 PAVLGSGHGE
-516 VVHTNG
+516 VVYTNG
-522 EFTQALTAAITRRS
+522 EFSKALSDAIARRG
-536 QFTLIEAKLT
+536 QFTLIEAKLA

-553 LRRLGEAMHDLVS
+553 LRRLGEAMHQLVS

>member
-1 MDWLPGLRQ
+1 
-10 SIFQGPT
+10 
-17 MKTTIGQYL
+17 MKTSIGQYL
-26 IDRLLATGA
+26 IDRLLAAGA
-35 EHMFGVPGDF
+35 DHLFGVPGDF
-45 ILGWLS
+45 IIGWMS
-51 RAEKSRLKLITT
+51 RVEQSRLKLITT

-87 TYGVGGLKVVN
+87 TYGVGGLKVAN

-104 AEQSPVLIISGAPGV
+104 AEQSPVLIISGAPG
-119 IESQTHAMIHHK
+119 ILESQTHAMIHHK

-137 QLKVFREITCAQAMI
+137 QLKVFQELTCAQAMI
-152 DSPLTACQQI
+152 DNPLTACQQI
-162 DAVITQILQ
+162 DAVIAQILL

-182 DLEAVEVEVPDTT
+182 DLETVEVEVPDQSL
-195 VPNPYIPRTAPTLKE
+195 PNPYIPHTLPTLPE
-210 NLAASVQ
+210 NLAASIR
-217 EVEHMLTTAK
+217 EVEHMLQTAK
-227 RPVIV
+227 RPIIA
-232 LGIQLVRYGLLEKV
+232 LGIQLVRHGLLDKV
-246 VRFAEMTDIPLV
+246 VQFAQTHNIPLV
-258 TTLLSKSAIEETHPQ
+258 TTLLSKSAIDETHPQ

-279 GKMSRT
+279 GRMSRE

-312 SAQMDP
+312 SAQMDQ
-318 TKVVHATDDR
+318 TKVVHATDDS

-333 HVYEKV
+333 HIYEKV
-339 GFAEFVNAVTD
+339 GFKDFVHAVTE
-350 LTVNRAF
+350 LQPNTTFESN
-357 GPSYPRIADLAAADA
+357 YPRIATLPGASEGTDTDK
-372 GNDADA
+372 

-383 LFARLAPSITARTV
+383 LFARLAPEITAKTV

-411 LPIKDGKDFLAC
+411 LPIKDGKDFVAC

-434 AAIGVATA
+434 AAIGVAAA
-442 DRNLRPIV
+442 DHTLRPIV

-492 GDFNDITPW
+492 GQFNDITPW
-501 RYAKL
+501 RFAKL
-506 PEVLGDGHGE
+506 PEVLGSGHGE
-516 VVHTNG
+516 VVQTNG
-522 EFTQALTAAITRRS
+522 EFTQALSEAIVRRG
-536 QFTLIEAKLT
+536 QFSLIEAKLD

-553 LRRLGEAMHDLVS
+553 LRRLGAAMHELVA